1 MAKEYVKGVV
11 AYLKSEKKL
20 LRNTLIVLG
29 ILVFALII
37 CLPSLVYFLTERLW
51 YIDVGYLSVF
61 WQRISV
67 KVVTGLVAALVAF
80 VFVELNMEMVRRYF
94 TRTELNGSS
103 GVNVDRFRGRAM
115 KYVALTVSLFAAIA
129 VGFSASGLW
138 VEIQQFIKG
147 VPFGTV
153 DPIFGRD
160 ISFYMF
166 KLPIVDQ
173 LYGLVMGLLGMTT
186 VFVVIAYFVGKA
198 ITVQKENVDYER
210 PNFSFVK
217 REKDKFNLGGIDKGA
232 LMHISILVALMFV
245 LKGFGYIL
253 QMFNLVY
260 STNGMIF
267 GAGYTD
273 VKALLPGLKVLAAI
287 AVVCA
292 ITSVFAGAK
301 KKPVPLI
308 ASICVLLV
316 SSLVVGTV
324 YPQIVQKLYVDPN
337 QLEAEREYIDYHLD
351 FTRAAYGLDDIDE
364 REFDYDGEVTAQEVD
379 LNAET
384 ISNIRLWDWQPL
396 LSTYSQLQEMR
407 LYYKF
412 QDVDIDRYVID
423 GQTKQ
428 VMIAAREM
436 DVDSLPTQGQ
446 TWINRHLKYT
456 HGYGAVAT
464 PVNEVAID
472 GLPTF
477 LVQDIPPKGPEEMKI
492 ERPEIYFG
500 EKSQDYIIVNT
511 KTDEF
516 DYPIGE
522 SNSYNRYEGS
532 AGVDLSGLSRK
543 VLYALKFNTPKIL
556 LSTDITDDSKVI
568 YYRSIGE
575 RVKKIAPFLV
585 FDDDPYI
592 IIDDGKLVW
601 MYDAYTISGNYP
613 FSQPYNPK
621 SVDRVNYIRNSVK
634 VTVDAYNGDMNFYVV
649 DSQDPIINTYSQIF
663 PDIFRPISDMPDSLR
678 AHMRYPEDM
687 FAIQANMYCT
697 YHMRDASVF
706 YNKEDYWNIPNE
718 VYGNAKQVMSPY
730 YVNMVLPEEQETN
743 FSVIMPFTPASKDNM
758 VAWMA
763 AKCDGEDYGKI
774 VSYKFTKQRIVY
786 GPMQVE
792 AQIDQDGEISKLL
805 SLWNQQG
812 SSVIRGN
819 MIVYPLGNAF
829 LYIEPLFMAA
839 ERSQLPQLKLVV
851 VSDGTRVFM
860 GDNLQVALENML
872 SGQRI
877 SAYEDTEAIDYSQD
891 TELNLSSKALD
902 IYERSQ
908 ERIKSGDWA
917 GFGELQGE
925 LEQILR
931 ELASRGR

>member
-1 MAKEYVKGVV
+1 
-11 AYLKSEKKL
+11 
-20 LRNTLIVLG
+20 
-29 ILVFALII
+29 
-37 CLPSLVYFLTERLW
+37 
-51 YIDVGYLSVF
+51 
-61 WQRISV
+61 
-67 KVVTGLVAALVAF
+67 
-80 VFVELNMEMVRRYF
+80 
-94 TRTELNGSS
+94 
-103 GVNVDRFRGRAM
+103 
-115 KYVALTVSLFAAIA
+115 
-129 VGFSASGLW
+129 
-138 VEIQQFIKG
+138 
-147 VPFGTV
+147 
-153 DPIFGRD
+153 
-160 ISFYMF
+160 
-166 KLPIVDQ
+166 
-173 LYGLVMGLLGMTT
+173 
-186 VFVVIAYFVGKA
+186 
-198 ITVQKENVDYER
+198 
-210 PNFSFVK
+210 
-217 REKDKFNLGGIDKGA
+217 
-232 LMHISILVALMFV
+232 
-245 LKGFGYIL
+245 
-253 QMFNLVY
+253 
-260 STNGMIF
+260 
-267 GAGYTD
+267 
-273 VKALLPGLKVLAAI
+273 
-287 AVVCA
+287 
-292 ITSVFAGAK
+292 
-301 KKPVPLI
+301 
-308 ASICVLLV
+308 
-316 SSLVVGTV
+316 
-324 YPQIVQKLYVDPN
+324 
-337 QLEAEREYIDYHLD
+337 
-351 FTRAAYGLDDIDE
+351 
-364 REFDYDGEVTAQEVD
+364 
-379 LNAET
+379 
-384 ISNIRLWDWQPL
+384 
-396 LSTYSQLQEMR
+396 
-407 LYYKF
+407 
-412 QDVDIDRYVID
+412 
-423 GQTKQ
+423 
-428 VMIAAREM
+428 
-436 DVDSLPTQGQ
+436 
-446 TWINRHLKYT
+446 
-456 HGYGAVAT
+456 
-464 PVNEVAID
+464 
-472 GLPTF
+472 
-477 LVQDIPPKGPEEMKI
+477 MKI

-532 AGVDLSGLSRK
+532 AGVDLSGLGRK